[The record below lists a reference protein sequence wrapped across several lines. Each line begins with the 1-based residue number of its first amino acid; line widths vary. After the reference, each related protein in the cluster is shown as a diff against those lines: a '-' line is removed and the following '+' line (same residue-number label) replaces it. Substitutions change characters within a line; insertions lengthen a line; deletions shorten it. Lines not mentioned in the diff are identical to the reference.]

1 MNSAEPMTR
10 NLRQLLAPWVSHVPA
25 CELKE
30 MILDSRYAGAGDLF
44 IALKGHSVDG
54 RDFILQ
60 AIAQGVAAVIAE
72 AEGQA
77 QDGEIRQLHGVPVI
91 YLRQIHQRLSA
102 LAGRFYQQP
111 SDKLTVV
118 GITGTNGKTTVSQL
132 LAQWANL
139 LGETGAVMG
148 TIGNGLVGKLS
159 ATDNTTGSAVD
170 VQHMLY
176 DQLKQGA
183 TLTAMEVSSHGLVQH
198 RVSALSF
205 AAAVFTNLSRDHL
218 DYHGDMQSY
227 QASKWLLFSEH
238 QVGQF
243 VINADDET
251 GLQFIG
257 QLADAVA
264 VSVHG
269 VTASLQQ
276 RRFVAATQIQYLQD
290 GTEIEFNSS
299 WGNGKITSHL
309 IGEFNVS
316 NMLMALATLLTLN
329 YPLPQLIATARKLQ
343 PVCGRMEVFQVAG
356 KPTVVVDYAHTPDAL
371 EKALVASRLHTRGQ
385 LWCLFG
391 CGGDRDRGKRPLMA
405 AIAEQYADR
414 IVITDDNPR
423 HEDPAQIFKEIVAGM
438 LNPSAAKVIAGR
450 AQAVTHVLMQAK
462 AQDTV
467 LIAGKGHE
475 DYQIVGARRL
485 DYSDRQTVAQLLG
498 VMA

>member
-1 MNSAEPMTR
+1 MKSTEFMTR
-10 NLRQLLAPWVSHVPA
+10 NLRELLAPWVSHVPA
-25 CELKE
+25 CQLKE
-30 MILDSRYAGAGDLF
+30 MILDSRYAAAGDLF
-44 IALKGHSVDG
+44 VALKGHSVDG
-54 RDFILQ
+54 RDFISQ

-77 QDGEIRQLHGVPVI
+77 EDGEIRQLHGVPVI

-102 LAGRFYQQP
+102 LAGRFYQHP
-111 SDKLTVV
+111 SEKLTLI

-148 TIGNGLVGKLS
+148 TIGHGLVGRLS

-170 VQHMLY
+170 VQHRLQ
-176 DQLKQGA
+176 DQLNQGA

-205 AAAVFTNLSRDHL
+205 AVAVFTNLSRDHL

-227 QASKWLLFSEH
+227 RAAKWLLFSEH
-238 QVGQF
+238 QVGQS

-264 VSVHG
+264 VSIQG
-269 VTASLQQ
+269 VNEALQQ
-276 RRFVAATQIQYLQD
+276 RRFVAATQIQYCEA
-290 GTEIEFNSS
+290 GTEIEFHSS
-299 WGNGKITSHL
+299 WGNGKLTTQL

-316 NMLMALATLLTLN
+316 NILMALATLLTLN
-329 YPLPQLIATARKLQ
+329 YPLQHLIDSASKLH
-343 PVCGRMEVFQVAG
+343 PVCGRMEVFQAPG

-371 EKALVASRLHTRGQ
+371 EKALSASRLHTKGQ
-385 LWCLFG
+385 LWCVFG

-423 HEDPAQIFKEIVAGM
+423 HEDPAQIFNDILAGLM
-438 LNPSAAKVIAGR
+438 NVSAAKVIAGR
-450 AQAVTHVLMQAK
+450 AQAVTHVLMQAS
-462 AQDTV
+462 AEDTI

-475 DYQIVGARRL
+475 DYQLVGARRL
-485 DYSDRQTVAQLLG
+485 DYSDRHTVARLLG